1 MPTLAYIGLGNMGS
15 GMAKN
20 LVEKGNLSSPL
31 ILYNRTTKKA
41 EELSKGLGTDK
52 TKVASTIEDA
62 VRDADIIYTCLGSDR
77 AVSDTIA
84 SALNVDVAGKIF
96 VECSTVSPDT
106 TNAAAKNVEAKGASF
121 VASPSKL
128 TTP

>member
-31 ILYNRTTKKA
+31 ILYNRTIKKA
-41 EELSKGLGTDK
+41 EELSKELGTDK

-62 VRDADIIYTCLGSDR
+62 VRDADIIYTCLGSDK

-84 SALNVDVAGKIF
+84 SALNVHVAGKIF

-106 TNAAAKNVEAKGASF
+106 TNAAAKSVEAKGASF
-121 VASPSKL
+121 VGSPSML